1 MIDVCLPKPRC
12 IHPLKISCLHF
23 QHLNGKKTA
32 SYAGFLMEN
41 RGFEPLTP
49 ALPAQC
55 STAELIPHEPKIL
68 SQQTVVYY
76 VSHENTTSTF
86 KIAYPLARIEC
97 LLMGNLRLTFYV
109 LE

>member
-1 MIDVCLPKPRC
+1 MAYLTACTTKALKRRARHPRAF
-12 IHPLKISCLHF
+12 IKV
-23 QHLNGKKTA
+23 
-32 SYAGFLMEN
+32 MEN

-55 STAELIPHEPKIL
+55 STTELIPHESKVL
-68 SQQTVVYY
+68 SGQTVVYY
-76 VSHENTTSTF
+76 VSHENTTSSF

-97 LLMGNLRLTFYV
+97 VLMGNLRLTFYV